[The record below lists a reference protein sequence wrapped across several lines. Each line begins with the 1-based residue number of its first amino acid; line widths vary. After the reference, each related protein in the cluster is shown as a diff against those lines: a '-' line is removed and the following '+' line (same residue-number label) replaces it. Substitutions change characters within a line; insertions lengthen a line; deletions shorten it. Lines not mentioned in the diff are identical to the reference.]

1 MSNDPWADALAAAPP
16 KITAHQ
22 VGRIIRLIED
32 YTAGEAA
39 ELIATLA
46 ARNSTPGTCS
56 VCKHAN
62 YTHSA
67 TCPTQGRD

>member
-1 MSNDPWADALAAAPP
+1 MNDPWAGPVAEPP

-32 YTAGEAA
+32 YTATEAA

-46 ARNSTPGTCS
+46 VRRTTGECS
-56 VCKHAN
+56 ACRQ
-62 YTHSA
+62 TGRHSR
-67 TCPTQGRD
+67 TCPTQGDRS

>member
-1 MSNDPWADALAAAPP
+1 MNDPWANVPEMP

-22 VGRIIRLIED
+22 VSRIVELIAD
-32 YTAGEAA
+32 YTTGEAA

-46 ARNSTPGTCS
+46 TDRTKLNARRCS
-56 VCKHAN
+56 ACRQTG
-62 YTHSA
+62 THSR